1 MSENRCRRCDRKLID
16 PDAVYGWRCAKKLG
30 VSTHMPSLDW
40 LKQQAI
46 YDTNLVMDII
56 IVSGYE
62 LSYSE
67 AVDLYESVYTW
78 SLAKETDDQLLM
90 DMAYDDSISVEQFMK
105 MYNLKY
111 TFATDDADIVI
122 FNPSSTRYNYE
133 YFRPN
138 GIDREDI
145 DELADYLA
153 KKYSWDTSKFA
164 DDAEI
169 GFKGGWLYYPEGKTV
184 IRANNAF
191 EDFERVMLKQPRM
204 DNEVYLTIMNV
215 ANTIF
220 GGILENYKAV
230 EKRNGKLNGAEA
242 EKYIK
247 EFGAVNKAPLTYSIV
262 QFGGHVNKAFD
273 VAYVAAIAYGDYQE
287 DGKFGEETAKAIAGT
302 VASGVA
308 MAGVAAGAATFAL
321 PMAGAAAVT
330 IISGYAMNLLA
341 EKGVEYLY
349 SKKGQEEVEEISQ
362 NMMQSFIDNPEAL
375 NELIA
380 QLAQEDAG
388 IAYLAQRED
397 ELADEEVG
405 EFILGTK
412 TDTKYPWVITTKEYG
427 LG

>member
-1 MSENRCRRCDRKLID
+1 MSENRCRRCNRKLID

-56 IVSGYE
+56 IASGYE
-62 LSYSE
+62 LNYLE
-67 AVDLYESVYTW
+67 AMDLYESVYKW

-105 MYNLKY
+105 IYNLKY
-111 TFATDDADIVI
+111 TFATDDADIFI

-138 GIDREDI
+138 GVDREDI

-164 DDAEI
+164 DNAEI

-184 IRANNAF
+184 IRANNSF
-191 EDFERVMLKQPRM
+191 EDFERVILQQPYDDELFWTLAGM
-204 DNEVYLTIMNV
+204 G
-215 ANTIF
+215 NTILS
-220 GGILENYKAV
+220 GTLKSYKAIER
-230 EKRNGKLNGAEA
+230 EKGKLNGKEV
-242 EKYIK
+242 KQLVD
-247 EFGAVNKAPLTYSIV
+247 EFGKVNKKPLTRNILKYA
-262 QFGGHVNKAFD
+262 GHLSTAYD
-273 VAYVAAIAYGDYQE
+273 VAYISVTAYGDYQE
-287 DGKFGEETAKAIAGT
+287 DGEFGEETAKAIAGT

>member
-1 MSENRCRRCDRKLID
+1 MSENRCRRCNRKLID

-30 VSTHMPSLDW
+30 LSTHMPSLDW

-56 IVSGYE
+56 IASGYE
-62 LSYSE
+62 LNYLE
-67 AVDLYESVYTW
+67 AMDLYESVYKW

-111 TFATDDADIVI
+111 TFATDDADIFI
-122 FNPSSTRYNYE
+122 FNPSNTRYNYE

-164 DDAEI
+164 DNAEI

-191 EDFERVMLKQPRM
+191 EDFERVILQQPYDDELFWTLAGM
-204 DNEVYLTIMNV
+204 G
-215 ANTIF
+215 NTILS
-220 GGILENYKAV
+220 GTLKSYKAIER
-230 EKRNGKLNGAEA
+230 EKGKLNGKEV
-242 EKYIK
+242 KQLVD
-247 EFGAVNKAPLTYSIV
+247 EFGKVNKKPLTRNILKYA
-262 QFGGHVNKAFD
+262 GHLSTAYD
-273 VAYVAAIAYGDYQE
+273 VAYISVTAYGDYQE
-287 DGKFGEETAKAIAGT
+287 DGEFGEETAKAIAGT
-302 VASGVA
+302 VASGAA
-308 MAGVAAGAATFAL
+308 MAGTAAAAATLAL

>member
-1 MSENRCRRCDRKLID
+1 MSENRCRRCNRKLID

-62 LSYSE
+62 LNYSE
-67 AVDLYESVYTW
+67 AMDVYESVYKW

-105 MYNLKY
+105 MYDLKY
-111 TFATDDADIVI
+111 TFATDDADIFI

-169 GFKGGWLYYPEGKTV
+169 GFKGGWLYYPDGKTV
-184 IRANNAF
+184 IRANNSF
-191 EDFERVMLKQPRM
+191 EDLERVMLKQPRM

-287 DGKFGEETAKAIAGT
+287 DGKFGADTAKAIAST
-302 VASGVA
+302 VASGAA
-308 MAGVAAGAATFAL
+308 MTGIAIFAAGCSLPAAGAAIITIATGYL
-321 PMAGAAAVT
+321 AGW
-330 IISGYAMNLLA
+330 IA
-341 EKGVEYLY
+341 EKGVDYFY
-349 SKKGQEEVEEISQ
+349 SRQGQEEAAEFSKNIMESLYNNPNGVDSVLVE
-362 NMMQSFIDNPEAL
+362 
-375 NELIA
+375 
-380 QLAQEDAG
+380 LAQEN
-388 IAYLAQRED
+388 
-397 ELADEEVG
+397 EEVAEVLRREGLITDAQVG
-405 EFILGTK
+405 EYIKGER
-412 TDTKYPWVITTKEYG
+412 TDTPTNWLVTTTEYG
-427 LG
+427 LY

>member
-1 MSENRCRRCDRKLID
+1 MLSENRCRRCDRKLID

-46 YDTNLVMDII
+46 YDTNLVVDII

-62 LSYSE
+62 LNYLE
-67 AVDLYESVYTW
+67 AMDLYESVYKW

-111 TFATDDADIVI
+111 TFATDDADIFI
-122 FNPSSTRYNYE
+122 FNPSSIRYNYE

-184 IRANNAF
+184 IRANNSF
-191 EDFERVMLKQPRM
+191 EDFERVILQQPYDDELFWTLAGM
-204 DNEVYLTIMNV
+204 G
-215 ANTIF
+215 NTILS
-220 GGILENYKAV
+220 GTLKSYKAIER
-230 EKRNGKLNGAEA
+230 EKGKLNGKEV
-242 EKYIK
+242 KQLVD
-247 EFGAVNKAPLTYSIV
+247 EFGKVNKKPLTRNILKYA
-262 QFGGHVNKAFD
+262 GHLSTAYD
-273 VAYVAAIAYGDYQE
+273 VAYISVTAYGDYQE
-287 DGKFGEETAKAIAGT
+287 DGEFGEETAKAIAGT

>member
-1 MSENRCRRCDRKLID
+1 MNENRCRRCNRKLID

-30 VSTHMPSLDW
+30 VNTHMPSLDW

-62 LSYSE
+62 LNYLE
-67 AVDLYESVYTW
+67 AMDLYESVYKW

-111 TFATDDADIVI
+111 TFATDDADIFI

-164 DDAEI
+164 DNAEI
-169 GFKGGWLYYPEGKTV
+169 GFKGGWIYYPENKIV

-191 EDFERVMLKQPRM
+191 EDFERVILQQPYDDELFWTLAGM
-204 DNEVYLTIMNV
+204 G
-215 ANTIF
+215 NTILS
-220 GGILENYKAV
+220 GTLKSYKAIEKKKGNLSGKEVKQLV
-230 EKRNGKLNGAEA
+230 EEFGKVNKKPLKRNIL
-242 EKYIK
+242 KY
-247 EFGAVNKAPLTYSIV
+247 A
-262 QFGGHVNKAFD
+262 GHLSTAYD
-273 VAYVAAIAYGDYQE
+273 VAYISVTAYGDYQE
-287 DGKFGEETAKAIAGT
+287 DGEFGEETAKAIAGT

-308 MAGVAAGAATFAL
+308 MAGAATAAATLAL

-349 SKKGQEEVEEISQ
+349 SKKGKDEIEEISQ
-362 NMMQSFIDNPEAL
+362 KIMQSFINNPEAL

-388 IAYLAQRED
+388 IAYLAQCEA

-405 EFILGTK
+405 ELILGTK
-412 TDTKYPWVITTKEYG
+412 TDTKYPWVITTTEYG

>member
-1 MSENRCRRCDRKLID
+1 MSENRCRRCNRKLID

-46 YDTNLVMDII
+46 YDTNLVVDII

-62 LSYSE
+62 LNYLE
-67 AVDLYESVYTW
+67 AMDLYESVYKW

-111 TFATDDADIVI
+111 TFATDDADIFI

-138 GIDREDI
+138 GVDREDI

-164 DDAEI
+164 DNAEI
-169 GFKGGWLYYPEGKTV
+169 GFKGEWIYYPEGKTV
-184 IRANNAF
+184 IRANNSF
-191 EDFERVMLKQPRM
+191 EDFERVILQQPYDDELFWTLAGM
-204 DNEVYLTIMNV
+204 G
-215 ANTIF
+215 NTILS
-220 GGILENYKAV
+220 GTLKSYKAIER
-230 EKRNGKLNGAEA
+230 EKGKLNGKEV
-242 EKYIK
+242 KQLVD
-247 EFGAVNKAPLTYSIV
+247 EFGKVNKKPLTRNILKYA
-262 QFGGHVNKAFD
+262 GHLSTAYD
-273 VAYVAAIAYGDYQE
+273 VAYISVTAYGDYQE
-287 DGKFGEETAKAIAGT
+287 DGEFGEETAKAIAGT